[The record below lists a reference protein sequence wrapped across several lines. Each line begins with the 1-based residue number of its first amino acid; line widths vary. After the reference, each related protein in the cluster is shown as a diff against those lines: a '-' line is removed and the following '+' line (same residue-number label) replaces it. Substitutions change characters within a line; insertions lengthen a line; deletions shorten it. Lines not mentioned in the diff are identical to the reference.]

1 MRERVGELDR
11 RRLFSHFWRTGSGF
25 WRGSSLG
32 LSWFLTG
39 GLLLVILV
47 QLFVQYRL
55 NVWNRDL
62 FNALERKD
70 IDAVSQL
77 ALLFLPLGFGAV
89 ALNVASVWGR
99 LTTQRVWRGWLSGHL
114 VDRWLKNGRYY
125 QLNLV
130 RGEHQ
135 NPEFR
140 IADDTRIATEAPVD
154 FAFGVIT
161 AVLTAITFIAVLW
174 GVGGSLTVGGVT
186 VPGYLVIM
194 AVIYSTIT
202 TAAMLVIG
210 RRFVEIAE
218 GKNQAE
224 AEFRYAATRLRENGE
239 SIALLGGEAEERASL
254 RLSLGRVIARWRE
267 MCGQYMRT
275 TVVSYG
281 NFVVAPV
288 IPLILT
294 APKYLAG
301 TMTLGD
307 VMQAAT
313 AFVTVQQSFNWLV
326 ENYPKLAD
334 WTASVNRVASLIASL
349 DRLERAEQPG
359 QGRIAHAEGEGPAL
373 RLKGLSVS
381 LDDGTAVVGETEVDI
396 DCGEK
401 VLVVGESG
409 TGKSTLVRAIAGLW
423 PWGEGEVTTRRGA
436 RLFFM
441 PQRPYVPAGTLKRA
455 VSYPG
460 AADATSD
467 RDAIAALT
475 DAGLEHLVEHLHR
488 EAPWERTL
496 SGGEQQR
503 LAFAQLFLQQPD
515 IIVMDEAT
523 SALDPETQARLLNR
537 ITDRLPRAA
546 VISVGHRPELEEFH
560 SRRLTLARRSDGARL
575 VRDEPL
581 VSTSLAIR
589 RAVAALFRRNPA
601 PFAQARE

>member
-1 MRERVGELDR
+1 LERRG
-11 RRLFSHFWRTGSGF
+11 LFSRFWRSGFGF
-25 WRGSSLG
+25 WRGSLLG
-32 LSWFLTG
+32 WGWFLTG
-39 GLLLVILV
+39 ALLLVILL
-47 QLFVQYRL
+47 QLLVQYRL

-70 IDAVSQL
+70 IDAVSGL
-77 ALLFLPLGFGAV
+77 ALLFVPLGVSAV
-89 ALNVASVWGR
+89 ALNVTSVWGR
-99 LTTQRVWRGWLSGHL
+99 LTTQRVWRGWLSDHL
-114 VDRWLKNGRYY
+114 IGRWLKNGRYY

-161 AVLTAITFIAVLW
+161 AVLTAVTFIAVLW
-174 GVGGSLTVGGVT
+174 GVGGSITVGGIT
-186 VPGYLVIM
+186 IPGYLVIM
-194 AVIYSTIT
+194 AVIYSAIT
-202 TAAMLVIG
+202 TTAMLFIG
-210 RRFVEIAE
+210 RRFVAIAE

-224 AEFRYAATRLRENGE
+224 AEFRYAATRLREHGE

-254 RLSLGRVIARWRE
+254 GTTLARVLARWRE

-301 TMTLGD
+301 TMSLGD

-334 WTASVNRVASLIASL
+334 WTASVNRVASLLVSL

-359 QGRIAHAEGEGPAL
+359 QGRISRTEGEGPAL
-373 RLKGLSVS
+373 RLRGFSVT

-396 DCGEK
+396 DGGEK

-409 TGKSTLVRAIAGLW
+409 AGKSTLVRAVAGLW
-423 PWGEGEVTTRRGA
+423 PWGEGEVITRRGA

-441 PQRPYVPAGTLKRA
+441 PQRPYVPMGTLKRA
-455 VSYPG
+455 VAYP
-460 AADATSD
+460 ARAEDISD
-467 RDAIAALT
+467 EGAIAALT
-475 DAGLEHLVEHLHR
+475 DAGLEHLVEHIHR
-488 EAPWERTL
+488 DAPWERTL

-503 LAFAQLFLQQPD
+503 LAFAQLFAQRPD

-523 SALDPETQARLLNR
+523 SALDLDTQARLLNR
-537 ITDRLPRAA
+537 ITDLLPRAA

-560 SRRLTLARRSDGARL
+560 NRRLTLERRSGGAQL

-589 RAVAALFRRNPA
+589 RAVAALFRRQPA
-601 PFAQARE
+601 PFATARE